1 MLAILPQSV
10 RRTYGKILMLVHPQ
24 FDPIAISLGPVAIRW
39 YGLMYVLGFLG
50 ILLLGRH
57 RIKTQPWLNWSLREL
72 DDLIFYGVLGTILGG
87 RLGYALFY
95 KLEYYL
101 QHPLEIFYVW
111 QGGMSFHGGFL
122 GVILAMFLFA
132 RLHKKNWFAVT
143 DFVAPLTPPGLMFG
157 RLGNFINQ
165 ELPGRETTVPWG
177 MQFPAVDHLARH
189 PSQLYQAAGEGLL
202 LFIILWIY
210 TSKSR
215 PLGAASGV
223 FLIGYGMLRFLAEFA
238 REPDDFLGLLA
249 LNLSMGQWLS
259 LPMIIGGLVM
269 LGLASRGEK

>member
-1 MLAILPQSV
+1 ML
-10 RRTYGKILMLVHPQ
+10 MHPQ

-50 ILLLGRH
+50 ILMLGRY
-57 RIKTQPWLNWSLREL
+57 RVRTQPWLKWSLREL

-87 RLGYALFY
+87 RLGYVLFY
-95 KLEYYL
+95 KLDYYL
-101 QHPLEIFYVW
+101 ENPLEAFYIW

-122 GVILAMFLFA
+122 GVIAAMFLFA
-132 RLHKKNWFAVT
+132 RHYRKHWFAVT
-143 DFVAPLTPPGLMFG
+143 DFVAPLTAPGLMFG
-157 RLGNFINQ
+157 RIGNFINQ
-165 ELPGRETTVPWG
+165 ELPGRETSVPWG
-177 MQFPAVDHLARH
+177 MQFPAVDNLVRH

-223 FLIGYGMLRFLAEFA
+223 FLMGYGGLRFLAEFA

-249 LNLSMGQWLS
+249 FGLSMGQWLS
-259 LPMIIGGLVM
+259 LPMILGGVAL
-269 LGLASRGEK
+269 LQFALRREK

>member
-1 MLAILPQSV
+1 MLI
-10 RRTYGKILMLVHPQ
+10 HPQ

-39 YGLMYVLGFLG
+39 YGLMYVLGFIG

-57 RIKTQPWLNWSLREL
+57 RIRTQPWLNWNLREL

-87 RLGYALFY
+87 RLGYVLFY
-95 KLEYYL
+95 KFDYYL

-122 GVILAMFLFA
+122 GVIFAMLLFA
-132 RLHKKNWFAVT
+132 RHHKKHWFTVT

-157 RLGNFINQ
+157 RIGNFINQ

-177 MQFPAVDHLARH
+177 MQFPAVDSLVRH

-202 LFIILWIY
+202 LFIILWIF
-210 TSKSR
+210 TNKSR
-215 PLGAASGV
+215 PLGASSAV
-223 FLIGYGMLRFLAEFA
+223 FLIGYGIFRFLAEFT
-238 REPDDFLGLLA
+238 RQPDDFLGLLA
-249 LNLSMGQWLS
+249 LNWSMGQWLS
-259 LPMIIGGLVM
+259 LPMIIGGAIVFVF
-269 LGLASRGEK
+269 AIQQKK

>member
-1 MLAILPQSV
+1 
-10 RRTYGKILMLVHPQ
+10 MLVHPQ

-50 ILLLGRH
+50 IMLLGRH

-87 RLGYALFY
+87 RLGYILFY
-95 KLEYYL
+95 KLDYYL
-101 QHPLEIFYVW
+101 AHPLEIFYVW

-122 GVILAMFLFA
+122 GVIFAMLLFA
-132 RLHKKNWFAVT
+132 RHHKKHWFAVT

-157 RLGNFINQ
+157 RIGNFINQ

-177 MQFPAVDHLARH
+177 MQFPAVDNLVRH
-189 PSQLYQAAGEGLL
+189 ASQLYQAAGEGLL
-202 LFIILWIY
+202 LFIILWVY
-210 TSKSR
+210 TNKSR
-215 PLGAASGV
+215 PLGAASAV
-223 FLIGYGMLRFLAEFA
+223 FLIGYGVFRFLAEFT

-249 LNLSMGQWLS
+249 LNFSMGQWLS
-259 LPMIIGGLVM
+259 VPMIVGGFIM
-269 LGLASRGEK
+269 LSWSCRKNPAANLSRN